1 MPQVPAFCLRQPV
14 FINAIFCRGQT
25 ENKKTRIIFQNAA
38 SIKTL
43 LPSTGFGFIL
53 SPAMNRCRMQIFYS
67 GHVQGIG
74 FRHTAKTAAAGFEI
88 TGIVRNLSDSRV
100 ELVAEG
106 EKEELEAFR
115 EVIRAGMKYFIRDEN
130 INWSDAQ
137 NEFRGFEIV
146 R

>member
-1 MPQVPAFCLRQPV
+1 
-14 FINAIFCRGQT
+14 
-25 ENKKTRIIFQNAA
+25 
-38 SIKTL
+38 
-43 LPSTGFGFIL
+43 
-53 SPAMNRCRMQIFYS
+53 MQIFYS